1 MTIHS
6 SNMVD
11 SLESGDITRF
21 KQDFEQRICE
31 LISTKVEEKKSSIM
45 QHVQEE
51 EEAAAEAGPQIAG
64 GEDDSLLA
72 DPAMS
77 KEYFLK
83 TIEHE
88 GHEITL
94 KKLGLGPTKPIVVHV
109 DGKRWELF
117 PGPKV
122 AEKQAKQYVSTLK
135 EKEPEE
141 KKEPKKDEE
150 KSSEDEKNINK
161 DDTKKG
167 TTNV

>member
-31 LISTKVEEKKSSIM
+31 LIVDKVEEKKSSIM
-45 QHVQEE
+45 QSVHEQEE
-51 EEAAAEAGPQIAG
+51 EAEAGPQIDG
-64 GEDDSLLA
+64 GADDSLLA

-122 AEKQAKQYVSTLK
+122 AEKQAKQYVSTLN
-135 EKEPEE
+135 EKEPV
-141 KKEPKKDEE
+141 KKDEE

-161 DDTKKG
+161 DET
-167 TTNV
+167 

>member
-11 SLESGDITRF
+11 SIESGDITRF

-31 LISTKVEEKKSSIM
+31 LIADKVEEKKSSIM

-51 EEAAAEAGPQIAG
+51 ETEAESGPQIAG

-141 KKEPKKDEE
+141 KK
-150 KSSEDEKNINK
+150 NINK

-167 TTNV
+167 TPNV

>member
-1 MTIHS
+1 
-6 SNMVD
+6 
-11 SLESGDITRF
+11 
-21 KQDFEQRICE
+21 
-31 LISTKVEEKKSSIM
+31 
-45 QHVQEE
+45 
-51 EEAAAEAGPQIAG
+51 
-64 GEDDSLLA
+64 
-72 DPAMS
+72 MS

-141 KKEPKKDEE
+141 KKKEPVKDEE

>member
-1 MTIHS
+1 MTVHS
-6 SNMVD
+6 SNNMID

-31 LISTKVEEKKSSIM
+31 LISDKVEEKKSSIM
-45 QHVQEE
+45 QDVQEE
-51 EEAAAEAGPQIAG
+51 EESEAGPQIDG

-72 DPAMS
+72 DPSMS

-83 TIEHE
+83 SIEHE

-141 KKEPKKDEE
+141 KKT
-150 KSSEDEKNINK
+150 INK
-161 DDTKKG
+161 DDTKKR
-167 TTNV
+167 TPNV

>member
-6 SNMVD
+6 SNMID

-21 KQDFEQRICE
+21 KQDFEQRISE
-31 LISTKVEEKKSSIM
+31 LVDTRVEEKKSSIM
-45 QHVQEE
+45 QQVKEE
-51 EEAAAEAGPQIAG
+51 EEAAEAGPQIAG

-72 DPAMS
+72 DPTMS

-83 TIEHE
+83 SIEHE

-94 KKLGLGPTKPIVVHV
+94 KKLGLGPTKPIVVHI

-135 EKEPEE
+135 DKEPEE
-141 KKEPKKDEE
+141 KKKSPKDED

-161 DDTKKG
+161 KDT
-167 TTNV
+167 

>member
-31 LISTKVEEKKSSIM
+31 LISNKVEEKKSSIM
-45 QHVQEE
+45 QNVQEE
-51 EEAAAEAGPQIAG
+51 EAEAGPQIAG

-83 TIEHE
+83 TIRM
-88 GHEITL
+88 
-94 KKLGLGPTKPIVVHV
+94 PI
-109 DGKRWELF
+109 
-117 PGPKV
+117 
-122 AEKQAKQYVSTLK
+122 
-135 EKEPEE
+135 
-141 KKEPKKDEE
+141 
-150 KSSEDEKNINK
+150 
-161 DDTKKG
+161 G
-167 TTNV
+167 TEYFG